1 MAEVINVT
9 GIILSSMPVGESDRR
24 IVILTKEL
32 GKISAFAKGARRPN
46 SSLIGLTRPF
56 IFADFEVYRG
66 RNSYTIYKA
75 VAKEYFE
82 ELVTDLDAVC
92 YGYYFAEIADYYS
105 RENLEAKDL
114 INLLYVS
121 LKALLKEQIPN
132 VLIRYIYELR
142 MIAINGECPDFF
154 SCRKCGKEDNL
165 LFYAKDLNG
174 VVCGDCITE
183 SLAAVRLSKDALYT
197 LQYIVTSPLN
207 KLYTFTLNDETFRII
222 VSVINRLEDICFDKK
237 FKSKDMLLEEIL

>member
-56 IFADFEVYRG
+56 IFAEFEVYKG

-82 ELVTDLDAVC
+82 DLVTNLDAVC

-105 RENLEAKDL
+105 RENLEAKEL
-114 INLLYVS
+114 INLLYIS
-121 LKALLKEQIPN
+121 LKALLREEIPN
-132 VLIRYIYELR
+132 SLIRYIYELR

-154 SCRKCGKEDNL
+154 SCRKCGKEDEIM
-165 LFYAKDLNG
+165 FYAKDLNG
-174 VVCGDCITE
+174 LLCKDCVSE
-183 SLAAVRLSKDALYT
+183 SVAAIKLTKDALYT

-207 KLYTFTLNDETFRII
+207 KLYSFRLNEETFRI
-222 VSVINRLEDICFDKK
+222 VAAVINRLEDICFDKK
-237 FKSKDMLLEEIL
+237 FKSKDMLFEEIL